1 MKAFLL
7 YFCNVKRFL
16 NIIRNKYVI
25 SSAFVLLYILIL
37 HETDIVTLINRN
49 ERVSILEE
57 EIERKK
63 QGIEE
68 LKVSIDQLEDVRSLE
83 KYAREN
89 HYFKKKDE
97 DLFIFSFE

>member
-1 MKAFLL
+1 M
-7 YFCNVKRFL
+7 
-16 NIIRNKYVI
+16 
-25 SSAFVLLYILIL
+25 LLYILIL
-37 HETDIVTLINRN
+37 HETDIVTLIKRN
-49 ERVSILEE
+49 ERVSVLEE

-63 QGIEE
+63 QGIET
-68 LKVSIDQLEDVRSLE
+68 LKISIDQLEDLRSLE

>member
-1 MKAFLL
+1 M
-7 YFCNVKRFL
+7 KRFL

-49 ERVSILEE
+49 ERVSVLEE

-63 QGIEE
+63 QGIET
-68 LKVSIDQLEDVRSLE
+68 LKIAIDQLEDVRSLE

-89 HYFKKKDE
+89 HYFKKEDE

>member
-1 MKAFLL
+1 M
-7 YFCNVKRFL
+7 KRFL
-16 NIIRNKYVI
+16 NIIRNKYII

-37 HETDIVTLINRN
+37 HETDIVTLIKRN
-49 ERVSILEE
+49 ERVSVLEE

-63 QGIEE
+63 QGIET
-68 LKVSIDQLEDVRSLE
+68 LKISIDQLEDLRSLE

>member
-1 MKAFLL
+1 MALLL
-7 YFCNVKRFL
+7 YLCFVKRFL
-16 NIIRNKYVI
+16 TIIRNKYI
-25 SSAFVLLYILIL
+25 LSSAFVLLYILIL

-68 LKVSIDQLEDVRSLE
+68 LKISIDQLEDLRSLE

>member
-1 MKAFLL
+1 M
-7 YFCNVKRFL
+7 
-16 NIIRNKYVI
+16 
-25 SSAFVLLYILIL
+25 LLYILIL
-37 HETDIVTLINRN
+37 HETDIVTLIKRN
-49 ERVSILEE
+49 ERVSVLEE

-63 QGIEE
+63 QGIEA
-68 LKVSIDQLEDVRSLE
+68 LKISVDQLEDLRSLE

>member
-1 MKAFLL
+1 
-7 YFCNVKRFL
+7 VKRFL

-49 ERVSILEE
+49 ERVSVLEE

-63 QGIEE
+63 QGIET
-68 LKVSIDQLEDVRSLE
+68 LKIAIDQLEDVRSLE

-89 HYFKKKDE
+89 HYFKKEDE

>member
-1 MKAFLL
+1 M
-7 YFCNVKRFL
+7 
-16 NIIRNKYVI
+16 
-25 SSAFVLLYILIL
+25 LLYILIL

-49 ERVSILEE
+49 ERVSVLEE

-63 QGIEE
+63 QGIET
-68 LKVSIDQLEDVRSLE
+68 LKIAIDQLEDVRSLE

-89 HYFKKKDE
+89 HYFKKEDE